1 MTALALAVLLAA
13 APGRCAADP
22 VVANARIKV
31 TRGLEKNSD
40 HLVVT
45 VNVVNDGSADQA
57 YPTQQHLELVR
68 DGAVIGT
75 QPIPALGAQQSYVAS
90 FRIVAPHERHRKP
103 LNVVFRYV
111 LDSAP
116 DAARANC
123 AKSNDALTAT
133 L

>member
-13 APGRCAADP
+13 SPTVCAADP

-45 VNVVNDGSADQA
+45 VDVLNKGTADQA
-57 YPTQQHLELVR
+57 DATQQHLELVR

-75 QPIPALGAQQSYVAS
+75 QPIPALGGQQTYIAS
-90 FRIVAPHERHRKP
+90 FRIVAPHVRHRAP
-103 LNVVFRYV
+103 LTVIFRYV